1 MHTKCLP
8 ISNFFFQGPDTSI
21 QYIDA
26 ETKEITRNMK
36 YEELFTPVAGPENPF
51 LTQQQKAPKNMMTGF
66 VEKANISDFMFET
79 QRRTFHSFGKLKYE

>member
-1 MHTKCLP
+1 
-8 ISNFFFQGPDTSI
+8 
-21 QYIDA
+21 
-26 ETKEITRNMK
+26 MK

-79 QRRTFHSFGKLKYE
+79 QRRTFHSFGKLKYENSRLFNINYECILSYFYMYIFNDNIY